1 MMQISLH
8 KPLAFSE
15 LGQRQNNEDCI
26 FPAIEQKD
34 NHQKLFMVCDG
45 VGGMEKGEVA
55 SQLVCEVLSGYFQ
68 QNPTKNIDAD
78 YINEGLAIVQQAFI
92 HHQQENPATKGMAS
106 TLTLLAIHEG
116 GITVAHVGDSR
127 VYHIRDGQILYK
139 TTDHS
144 LVNQLLEQE
153 IITPEEAIGHPQRNV
168 IVRAMQAERKVKA
181 DVQLITDIK
190 PNDYFLLCT
199 DGVLEHLDEAT
210 LCTILAQEYSN
221 EEKIEAIKNY
231 GKDINKDNFSAYLL
245 CVANVTT
252 IEEEENSIANTS
264 TTMAETKEVV
274 TEENINTEKTLLQK
288 IKNWFTM

>member
-1 MMQISLH
+1 
-8 KPLAFSE
+8 
-15 LGQRQNNEDCI
+15 
-26 FPAIEQKD
+26 
-34 NHQKLFMVCDG
+34 
-45 VGGMEKGEVA
+45 
-55 SQLVCEVLSGYFQ
+55 
-68 QNPTKNIDAD
+68 
-78 YINEGLAIVQQAFI
+78 
-92 HHQQENPATKGMAS
+92 MAS